1 MFSNRFYSDT
11 FRSQNLD
18 DLNEPTDE
26 NFNYVLKELQNQSE
40 LVKYSHDQ
48 TDQLLNI
55 TEGLTRSLQQV
66 NERLDD
72 ISKKIDSIENSSK
85 SKSANTIKCPTEV
98 SVSLKLLIINSTI
111 STK

>member
-1 MFSNRFYSDT
+1 MCSAVNFIEVTGFYRNFCSFFVDKFSNRCYSDT

-26 NFNYVLKELQNQSE
+26 IFNYVLKELQTQSE

-55 TEGLTRSLQQV
+55 TEGLTR
-66 NERLDD
+66 
-72 ISKKIDSIENSSK
+72 
-85 SKSANTIKCPTEV
+85 
-98 SVSLKLLIINSTI
+98 
-111 STK
+111 

>member
-85 SKSANTIKCPTEV
+85 KFCEKD
-98 SVSLKLLIINSTI
+98 L
-111 STK
+111 